1 MKNSCVEK
9 SRENGNNQ
17 RNSPKPLHRARLI
30 LSGYILCSTSAIL
43 TSHSHHYRPVLAPFF
58 SPTLIS
64 ETIPSTPLSNQTNPF
79 YHTYP
84 LPSCPKSTGKP
95 RVCIVENALTKE
107 DIGGRRT
114 EGRGARG
121 RKGVKKGRMG
131 WDGKGWS
138 SVSMTVFDSKL

>member
-1 MKNSCVEK
+1 MEK

-95 RVCIVENALTKE
+95 RVCIVENAVTKE
-107 DIGGRRT
+107 GLGER
-114 EGRGARG
+114 EWSAGAEEA
-121 RKGVKKGRMG
+121 
-131 WDGKGWS
+131 GKG
-138 SVSMTVFDSKL
+138 